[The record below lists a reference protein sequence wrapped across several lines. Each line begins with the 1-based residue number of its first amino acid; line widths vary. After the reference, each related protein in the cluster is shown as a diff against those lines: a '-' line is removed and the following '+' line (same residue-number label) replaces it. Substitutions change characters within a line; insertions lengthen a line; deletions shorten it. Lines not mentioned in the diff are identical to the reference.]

1 MNKVRLT
8 REWHYVKLWKM
19 NKKKTLS
26 SNSLNPRQ
34 LAYATLRAKGE
45 NKSQAYLKAG
55 YKANTIEQ
63 AGSGAYKLE
72 QDPRVSQYIST
83 LKESSFI
90 KDALSVAEKR
100 SFLARAV
107 RADASNPD
115 PDLVQELVETHGEHG
130 SSKRIKLVS
139 KLEAINI
146 DNKMAGDNYA
156 DRAGSEIVNP
166 FLAIVSLF
174 SSQPGT
180 LPAMPVR
187 PIIDAEIVP
196 AD

>member
-1 MNKVRLT
+1 
-8 REWHYVKLWKM
+8 M

-83 LKESSFI
+83 LQESSFI
-90 KDALSVAEKR
+90 KEALSVAEKR
-100 SFLARAV
+100 AFLAATV
-107 RADASNPD
+107 RANPLD
-115 PDLVQELVETHGEHG
+115 PDLPGHLIQEARTEVDPAGNV
-130 SSKRIKLVS
+130 KKVIKLPS

-156 DRAGSEIVNP
+156 DRAGGEIINP

-174 SSQPGT
+174 SNQPGT
-180 LPAMPVR
+180 LPAMPAQAQV
-187 PIIDAEIVP
+187 IEAEIVP